1 MQFLPGRCGVPGYSS
16 RKLELIG
23 ASKHLHCKFILL
35 RAQARKLNP
44 IQVSP
49 LKPNTAAFGVNNQE
63 VPKLRRWYCTSIER
77 KEKVV

>member
-35 RAQARKLNP
+35 HAQARKRFAMNGG
-44 IQVSP
+44 

-63 VPKLRRWYCTSIER
+63 VPKLRRTSIER
-77 KEKVV
+77 KKKVV